1 MLSLAQP
8 STEAAN
14 LSREEMLERIVQL
27 QREVAEVQAYPAAH
41 IWQAHR
47 SHSVH
52 TPREDTSC
60 PHHIST

>member
-27 QREVAEVQAYPAAH
+27 QREVAEVQAYHAAH
-41 IWQAHR
+41 I
-47 SHSVH
+47 
-52 TPREDTSC
+52 
-60 PHHIST
+60 